1 MWNVCVTDVNECD
14 QNLCSQKCNNTDGS
28 YICSCFPGYQLD
40 SDKVTCSGMA
50 PSHICIPS
58 LNFGNLSETFS
69 FVVVFFFFFVQNYWM
84 NRQTNKMKTITMKRS
99 TIGKYLY
106 AKCCVVCSSAV
117 LFFWFWQRDK
127 NICTL
132 PPCQTVRY
140 KELTY
145 TWFILWA
152 PPVQIVEGVID
163 GHVAD
168 RRTYC
173 YIQTQHITMSY

>member
-69 FVVVFFFFFVQNYWM
+69 FVVFFFFFFCAKLLNEETNEQDENNNHEKVDYWKVSLC
-84 NRQTNKMKTITMKRS
+84 KMLCCLFICSFVFLILTKGQKHLHSSSMPDCKIQRTHI
-99 TIGKYLY
+99 YLIY
-106 AKCCVVCSSAV
+106 PLSAT
-117 LFFWFWQRDK
+117 
-127 NICTL
+127 CTD
-132 PPCQTVRY
+132 C
-140 KELTY
+140 
-145 TWFILWA
+145 
-152 PPVQIVEGVID
+152 
-163 GHVAD
+163 
-168 RRTYC
+168 
-173 YIQTQHITMSY
+173 